1 MNAYSTNWEALGL
14 PTDSGH
20 NAFTSVPPRG
30 EEKPCSAPKKRGP
43 KPNLPKAQQAAMAL
57 ETPQERALRHALRNR
72 SPSFNVAI
80 PSAEANAR
88 NRAIAG
94 RALDARSQ

>member
-1 MNAYSTNWEALGL
+1 MSQG
-14 PTDSGH
+14 

-30 EEKPCSAPKKRGP
+30 TEKPSTAPKKRGP
-43 KPNLPKAQQAAMAL
+43 KTTKHTRTLTAL

-88 NRAIAG
+88 TLAIAG
-94 RALDARSQ
+94 RALDARCQ

>member
-1 MNAYSTNWEALGL
+1 MNPHKTIWKDLGL
-14 PTDSGH
+14 PTDHGH
-20 NAFTSVPPRG
+20 NAFTSVPPKG
-30 EEKPCSAPKKRGP
+30 IDKPCTAPKKTGP
-43 KPNLPKAQQAAMAL
+43 KTTKKMRTMTSL

-80 PSAEANAR
+80 PSAEASAR
-88 NRAIAG
+88 TLAIAG

>member
-1 MNAYSTNWEALGL
+1 MTKFNRPLGPFAIL
-14 PTDSGH
+14 YE
-20 NAFTSVPPRG
+20 PRAIPNS
-30 EEKPCSAPKKRGP
+30 KAAPKKTGP
-43 KPNLPKAQQAAMAL
+43 KPNLPKTQQAAMAL

-88 NRAIAG
+88 TLAIGG
-94 RALDARSQ
+94 RPMDARSQ

>member
-1 MNAYSTNWEALGL
+1 MTQFNRPLGPFAIL
-14 PTDSGH
+14 YEPR
-20 NAFTSVPPRG
+20 AVPN
-30 EEKPCSAPKKRGP
+30 SIATPKKRGP

-88 NRAIAG
+88 TNSIAG

>member
-1 MNAYSTNWEALGL
+1 MNPHNTNWSALGL
-14 PTDSGH
+14 PAERGQ
-20 NAFTSVPPRG
+20 NAFTSIPKRG
-30 EEKPCSAPKKRGP
+30 IDRPSAVFKKREP
-43 KPNLPKAQQAAMAL
+43 KPSLPKAQQAAIAL

-88 NRAIAG
+88 TRVIAG

>member
-1 MNAYSTNWEALGL
+1 MNTKTNWTELGL
-14 PTDSGH
+14 PADRGQ

-30 EEKPCSAPKKRGP
+30 IDKPCTVKKCGPKTTRSVLAAAPK
-43 KPNLPKAQQAAMAL
+43 LA
-57 ETPQERALRHALRNR
+57 HALRLR

-88 NRAIAG
+88 TNSIAG
-94 RALDARSQ
+94 WALDARSQ